1 LRRAR
6 TLAVNLAVTQLVG
19 IDRRLLLLFWD
30 SAERWGRVTPDGVR
44 VSLPLTHRTLAEIV
58 GARRP
63 TVSIALG
70 ELTKRGELARSDND
84 WILKGERVAA

>member
-1 LRRAR
+1 VWVTAPTWKLQAAYMPGRRGR
-6 TLAVNLAVTQLVG
+6 SR
-19 IDRRLLLLFWD
+19 RRL
-30 SAERWGRVTPDGVR
+30 
-44 VSLPLTHRTLAEIV
+44 V

-70 ELTKRGELARSDND
+70 ELTKRGELARSGDD

>member
-1 LRRAR
+1 MTVR
-6 TLAVNLAVTQLVG
+6 
-19 IDRRLLLLFWD
+19 
-30 SAERWGRVTPDGVR
+30 GRSG
-44 VSLPLTHRTLAEIV
+44 TLAEIV

-70 ELTKRGELARSDND
+70 ELTKRGEIARSGDD